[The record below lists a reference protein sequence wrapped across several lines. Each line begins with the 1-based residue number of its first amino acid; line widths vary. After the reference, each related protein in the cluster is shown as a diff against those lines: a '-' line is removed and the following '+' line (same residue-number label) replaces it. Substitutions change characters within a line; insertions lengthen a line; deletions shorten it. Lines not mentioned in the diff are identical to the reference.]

1 MSEKKTI
8 ILLGAT
14 GSIGKST
21 LDIVR
26 SLPDK
31 VRVRGLSTH
40 RNVSQLAALSKEFKP
55 EAVAVS
61 DEAAFKSVK
70 AELFG
75 TGVKVFGGDEGLCR
89 LAAWEGTER
98 VINAVVG
105 AAGIRPTFAAVEAG
119 NSVAIANKETLV
131 AAGPLILNLAHERHV
146 PILPIDSEHSAIFQ
160 CLQGESSEHIRTIW
174 LTTSG
179 GSVFDTRLEDLDKVT
194 PTVAL
199 AHPTWQMGPKITIDS
214 ATLMN
219 KGLEVIEA
227 QRLFSVSPSQIKVV
241 VHRQSII
248 HSAIEFCDGSFK
260 AQLSTPD
267 MRLPILYALSYPER
281 IESTLV
287 PTRLADIGTLTFED
301 VPPKRFPALELA
313 YRALQKGG
321 TAPAALSAADEVVVQ
336 GFLEKKISFLQISR
350 ILGNVL
356 EAWPDEPLQSLD
368 DVLKADQRA
377 RQMAEEALKH
387 TGSVVVG

>member
-8 ILLGAT
+8 VLLGAT
-14 GSIGKST
+14 GSIGCST

-26 SLPDK
+26 SLPNK
-31 VRVRGLSTH
+31 FRVRALSTH
-40 RNVSQLAALSKEFKP
+40 RNVSKLVSLSTEFKP

-61 DEAAFKSVK
+61 DEASFKSAK

-75 TGVKVFGGDEGLCR
+75 TGVQVFGGDEGLCR

-131 AAGPLILNLAHERHV
+131 AAGPLILNLAREKNV

-194 PTVAL
+194 PAVAL

-227 QRLFSVSPSQIKVV
+227 QRLFSVLPSQIKVV

-248 HSAIEFCDGSFK
+248 HSAVEFCDGSFK

-267 MRLPILYALSYPER
+267 MKLPILYALSFPER

-301 VPPKRFPALELA
+301 VPTRKFPALELA
-313 YRALQKGG
+313 YRALEKGG

-350 ILGNVL
+350 ILANVL
-356 EAWPDEPLQSLD
+356 DAWPDEPLHSVD
-368 DVLKADQRA
+368 TVIAADRRA
-377 RQMAEEALKH
+377 REMATASLERR
-387 TGSVVVG
+387 